1 MIGGFGGAQI
11 ITSGVGAIGGAR
23 VLGLGGGLV
32 TSGVGFAQPT
42 IVNTGVGV
50 LNTGVGVVNTGVG
63 VVSSGLMGVGGVT
76 ILS

>member
-1 MIGGFGGAQI
+1 M
-11 ITSGVGAIGGAR
+11 
-23 VLGLGGGLV
+23 GLGGGLV

-50 LNTGVGVVNTGVG
+50 VNTGVGVVNTGVG
-63 VVSSGLMGVGGVT
+63 VVSSGLVGVGGVT